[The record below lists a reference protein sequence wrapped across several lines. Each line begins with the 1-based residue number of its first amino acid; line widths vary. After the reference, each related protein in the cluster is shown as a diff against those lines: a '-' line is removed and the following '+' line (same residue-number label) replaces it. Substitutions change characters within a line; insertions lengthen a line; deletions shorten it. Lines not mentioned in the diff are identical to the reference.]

1 MSFLTVGGD
10 GSTRPTFFELIAADR
25 LMPSLRA
32 AVIYTLS
39 VFAQRRP
46 VLHRVLDWEDEF
58 FALVTAFLD
67 RQSLANSSATF
78 ADTLYGLRR
87 APYAPNEP
95 SRSLTP
101 QQQNVTLLFLVGVP
115 YVKAKL
121 EALYNRH
128 RRPTEGLLGLT
139 VRRPVAPES
148 TAAQQ
153 QSLLDRGSGSR
164 WRQRIAQVRAVALAA
179 FMRLYP
185 WLHMLQEG
193 LSFSYQLAYLLQASP
208 YFSPTLH
215 ILRQHVE
222 RASGQQL
229 VLADR
234 AKRQQRRQEIVGV
247 RSSGNFI
254 VRLVQ
259 EGLLRTGYAFSDHT
273 RNALILAIFGFKL
286 LEWWYTSAEDK
297 LAAEKKLTPPPPPP
311 PPMPAPGG
319 MALPSVPSLCPI
331 CRQTRTNP
339 AMTTVSGYAFCYP
352 CLFNFISQEGCC
364 PVTRIPATIDSVRRL
379 YQST

>member
-1 MSFLTVGGD
+1 
-10 GSTRPTFFELIAADR
+10 
-25 LMPSLRA
+25 MPSLRA
-32 AVIYTLS
+32 AVIYSLS

-46 VLHRVLDWEDEF
+46 ILHRVLDWEDEF

-87 APYAPNEP
+87 APYAPSEP

-101 QQQNVTLLFLVGVP
+101 REQNATLMFLVGVP

-139 VRRPVAPES
+139 LRRPLVPQSS
-148 TAAQQ
+148 TATQQ
-153 QSLLDRGSGSR
+153 NADQREAGGGSSR
-164 WRQRIAQVRAVALAA
+164 WQHRLAQARALGLAA

-185 WLHMLQEG
+185 WLHMVQEG

-229 VLADR
+229 ALADR
-234 AKRQQRRQEIVGV
+234 AKRQQRRQEITGV

-259 EGLLRTGYAFSDHT
+259 EGVLRAGYALSDHT

-297 LAAEKKLTPPPPPP
+297 LATEKKLAPPPPPP
-311 PPMPAPGG
+311 PPMPAPDGVP
-319 MALPSVPSLCPI
+319 LPSDPSLCPL
-331 CRQTRTNP
+331 CRQARTNA